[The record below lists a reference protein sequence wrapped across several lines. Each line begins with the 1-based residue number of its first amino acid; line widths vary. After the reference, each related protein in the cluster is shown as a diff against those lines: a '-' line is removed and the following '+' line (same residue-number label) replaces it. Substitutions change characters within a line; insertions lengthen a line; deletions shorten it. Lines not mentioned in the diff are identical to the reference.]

1 MTGIDHNEKKDA
13 VNAASQP
20 VDESQVKNQTKQSNA
35 PGVDEAPM
43 AVLPLNSSTKLDQE
57 PNPFEQSFSGVAAED
72 KVKDKLKLPPV
83 ASITSPSPVLNS
95 SANNNNNTSN
105 VIGGGI
111 LPKEVSNQFTWDTLR
126 TGPLSPSM
134 LQGPAN
140 PDDYYASSVPKGNG
154 QLAPPMGYSARSSFS
169 TTSSDV
175 QYAVKV
181 EHQQS
186 MYSHPPP
193 PVSQPSKRT
202 RQQSASSASRKR
214 SVSQQAD
221 DDSFSMDSNESNQQS
236 KTRRRSSAVTNE
248 SEEDNGSATNG
259 SNGKKKTKSS
269 SKDTEDDEKRKN
281 FLERNRIAAL
291 KCRQRKKQ
299 WLNNLQAKVEFLTSD
314 NERLQIQSES
324 LKEEIVNLK
333 TLLLAHKECPVA
345 QSNGFHPNSIQKS
358 MPSMMSTQMMRQGIP
373 STMGMMAQQQPSYLN
388 RNSTTTSTSSLPVS
402 GSGNSS
408 ATTVATSSSSSS
420 SIPQYQRTNM
430 MTVQPQQSNQQGMV
444 AGGSSG
450 VLRF

>member
-1 MTGIDHNEKKDA
+1 MTGINHKEKKEIA
-13 VNAASQP
+13 NAASKP
-20 VDESQVKNQTKQSNA
+20 VDESQVENQTKQSNA
-35 PGVDEAPM
+35 PGVDAAPM

-57 PNPFEQSFSGVAAED
+57 PNPFEQSFSGVTAED

-83 ASITSPSPVLNS
+83 ASITSPSPVLS
-95 SANNNNNTSN
+95 SSSNNNSTSN

-140 PDDYYASSVPKGNG
+140 PDDYYSSAIPKSNG
-154 QLAPPMGYSARSSFS
+154 QLGPMSYSARSSFS
-169 TTSSDV
+169 TTSNDV
-175 QYAVKV
+175 QYPIKV

-186 MYSHPPP
+186 MYPHPASDAAAA
-193 PVSQPSKRT
+193 SQPSKRA
-202 RQQSASSASRKR
+202 RQQSSSSASRKR

-221 DDSFSMDSNESNQQS
+221 DDHLSMDSGESNNLNEP
-236 KTRRRSSAVTNE
+236 RRRSSAVTND
-248 SEEDNGSATNG
+248 SEEDDAVATNG
-259 SNGKKKTKSS
+259 SSSKKKSKSS
-269 SKDTEDDEKRKN
+269 SKDPEDDEKRKN

-314 NERLQIQSES
+314 NERLQLQSES

-345 QSNGFHPNSIQKS
+345 QANGFHPNSIQKS
-358 MPSMMSTQMMRQGIP
+358 MPSMMSTQMMRQGVP
-373 STMGMMAQQQPSYLN
+373 SPMGMMGQQQPSYLN
-388 RNSTTTSTSSLPVS
+388 RNSTSTSNPALPNS
-402 GSGNSS
+402 GSGISNP
-408 ATTVATSSSSSS
+408 AVAAAQSSSS

>member
-140 PDDYYASSVPKGNG
+140 PDDYYASSVPKSNG

-181 EHQQS
+181 EHQQN
-186 MYSHPPP
+186 MYSHPP

-202 RQQSASSASRKR
+202 RQQSSSSASRKR

-221 DDSFSMDSNESNQQS
+221 DDSLSMDSNESNQQS

-248 SEEDNGSATNG
+248 SEEDSGSATNG

-281 FLERNRIAAL
+281 FLERNRIGEL
-291 KCRQRKKQ
+291 PKCMC
-299 WLNNLQAKVEFLTSD
+299 
-314 NERLQIQSES
+314 
-324 LKEEIVNLK
+324 
-333 TLLLAHKECPVA
+333 AH
-345 QSNGFHPNSIQKS
+345 
-358 MPSMMSTQMMRQGIP
+358 T
-373 STMGMMAQQQPSYLN
+373 YD
-388 RNSTTTSTSSLPVS
+388 
-402 GSGNSS
+402 
-408 ATTVATSSSSSS
+408 
-420 SIPQYQRTNM
+420 
-430 MTVQPQQSNQQGMV
+430 
-444 AGGSSG
+444 
-450 VLRF
+450 

>member
-1 MTGIDHNEKKDA
+1 
-13 VNAASQP
+13 
-20 VDESQVKNQTKQSNA
+20 
-35 PGVDEAPM
+35 M

-95 SANNNNNTSN
+95 SANSNNNTSN

-140 PDDYYASSVPKGNG
+140 PDDYYASSVPKSNG

-169 TTSSDV
+169 TTSSDI

-181 EHQQS
+181 EHQQN
-186 MYSHPPP
+186 MYSHPP

-202 RQQSASSASRKR
+202 RQQSSSSASRKR

-221 DDSFSMDSNESNQQS
+221 DDSLSMDSNESNQQS

-248 SEEDNGSATNG
+248 SEEDSGSATNG

-281 FLERNRIAAL
+281 FLERNRIGEL
-291 KCRQRKKQ
+291 PKCM
-299 WLNNLQAKVEFLTSD
+299 S
-314 NERLQIQSES
+314 
-324 LKEEIVNLK
+324 
-333 TLLLAHKECPVA
+333 AH
-345 QSNGFHPNSIQKS
+345 
-358 MPSMMSTQMMRQGIP
+358 T
-373 STMGMMAQQQPSYLN
+373 YD
-388 RNSTTTSTSSLPVS
+388 
-402 GSGNSS
+402 
-408 ATTVATSSSSSS
+408 
-420 SIPQYQRTNM
+420 
-430 MTVQPQQSNQQGMV
+430 
-444 AGGSSG
+444 
-450 VLRF
+450 

>member
-1 MTGIDHNEKKDA
+1 
-13 VNAASQP
+13 
-20 VDESQVKNQTKQSNA
+20 
-35 PGVDEAPM
+35 M

-259 SNGKKKTKSS
+259 SNGKKKKKSS

-281 FLERNRIAAL
+281 FLERNRIGEL
-291 KCRQRKKQ
+291 PKCMC
-299 WLNNLQAKVEFLTSD
+299 
-314 NERLQIQSES
+314 
-324 LKEEIVNLK
+324 
-333 TLLLAHKECPVA
+333 AH
-345 QSNGFHPNSIQKS
+345 
-358 MPSMMSTQMMRQGIP
+358 T
-373 STMGMMAQQQPSYLN
+373 YD
-388 RNSTTTSTSSLPVS
+388 
-402 GSGNSS
+402 
-408 ATTVATSSSSSS
+408 
-420 SIPQYQRTNM
+420 
-430 MTVQPQQSNQQGMV
+430 
-444 AGGSSG
+444 
-450 VLRF
+450 